1 MDDPKKKRF
10 LLGMVLA
17 WVPLLPLIAVIPNSF
32 RGISEQ
38 KATGLGAVAGGGMEY
53 FLMFGMGAAFAVSVI
68 AIVLLFR
75 TLSVEHLLRSVVAIL
90 SICWSGLLLI
100 LLCLFV
106 WTLYYYLPRHS

>member
-10 LLGMVLA
+10 LLGILLA
-17 WVPLLPLIAVIPNSF
+17 WLPLLALIPSLLNSF
-32 RGISEQ
+32 RGISQQ
-38 KATGLGAVAGGGMEY
+38 KATGLGAIAGGAAEY
-53 FLMFGMGAAFAVSVI
+53 FAILGMGAAFAVSVI